1 MKLVNDEMKR
11 LVEENKRLRQENQQ
25 LTKQIIMKLM
35 SDKQKG

>member
-35 SDKQKG
+35 SDKQKR

>member
-11 LVEENKRLRQENQQ
+11 LVEENKRLRHENQQ

-35 SDKQKG
+35 SDKQKR